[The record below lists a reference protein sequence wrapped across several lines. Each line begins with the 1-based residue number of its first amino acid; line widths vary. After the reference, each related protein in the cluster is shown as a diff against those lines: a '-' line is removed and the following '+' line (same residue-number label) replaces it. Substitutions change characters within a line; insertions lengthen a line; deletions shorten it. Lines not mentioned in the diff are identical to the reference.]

1 VHEHEP
7 VTFETRWTLSYL
19 RGPMGRDDLRRAA
32 NRSGGSS
39 DPPAAPAKITPGL
52 ESQARPTP
60 SESGTKPVLP
70 VGVQEYYLR
79 GDGRTPSAYAP
90 VLYGAARVRYTDTK
104 KGIDVVRS
112 LFAVVPMTSGPV
124 QVDWDKAALVTDAP
138 DSLSQQPAK
147 ADVRYG
153 TIPAA
158 GMDQKK
164 YAAWTKDF
172 GNWIG
177 RAQALKI
184 FSVPALKLVSNP
196 EESERDFQIRIQHA
210 TRESRDAALESLRA
224 KYATKIAR
232 VAEKKRKAEETV
244 GREQQQATQQ
254 RLQTVVS
261 MGATVFGALMGRRA
275 VSLSTLGRA
284 TTAARGVS
292 RSMKE
297 TQDVAT
303 AQQRLLEAQQEEAAL
318 NAEIEQQVTALS
330 GQAPGAI
337 ATETIEIKPK
347 RGGVEVQ
354 IVALAW
360 QPTEY

>member
-1 VHEHEP
+1 
-7 VTFETRWTLSYL
+7 
-19 RGPMGRDDLRRAA
+19 
-32 NRSGGSS
+32 
-39 DPPAAPAKITPGL
+39 
-52 ESQARPTP
+52 
-60 SESGTKPVLP
+60 
-70 VGVQEYYLR
+70 
-79 GDGRTPSAYAP
+79 
-90 VLYGAARVRYTDTK
+90 
-104 KGIDVVRS
+104 
-112 LFAVVPMTSGPV
+112 
-124 QVDWDKAALVTDAP
+124 
-138 DSLSQQPAK
+138 
-147 ADVRYG
+147 
-153 TIPAA
+153 
-158 GMDQKK
+158 MDQKK